1 MNLIIVYQT
10 IGDRMPVRNL
20 TVIDPPLEEAMPL
33 PEADLQIDMRSGN
46 KQVHSMGPPETQAN
60 RERK

>member
-10 IGDRMPVRNL
+10 TEDRMLARNL

-33 PEADLQIDMRSGN
+33 PEADL
-46 KQVHSMGPPETQAN
+46 
-60 RERK
+60 

>member
-1 MNLIIVYQT
+1 
-10 IGDRMPVRNL
+10 MPVRNL

-46 KQVHSMGPPETQAN
+46 KQVRSVGPPGTQAN